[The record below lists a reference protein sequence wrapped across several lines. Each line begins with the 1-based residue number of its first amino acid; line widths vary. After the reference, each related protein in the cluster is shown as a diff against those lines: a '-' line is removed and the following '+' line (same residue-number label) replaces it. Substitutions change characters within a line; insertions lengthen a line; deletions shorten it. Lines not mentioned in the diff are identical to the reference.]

1 MAQASL
7 LADRRESRRQRG
19 DLVAVAH
26 PDVEQT
32 VPFGVAAV
40 LDAVEELR
48 MPARADL
55 GVAELAHAPGLDR
68 AAQLR
73 RHRLH
78 AVADAEH
85 RNALRPHGVGRAR
98 RVAFGHA
105 VRPARE
111 HDALRR
117 EAPHEVVADV
127 VRMDL
132 AVDVRLA
139 QAARDELRVLRAEIE
154 DQDPGMGRS
163 GHEISRRR
171 TSRAAALH
179 RRSYSTR

>member
-7 LADRRESRRQRG
+7 LRDRRESRRQRG

-32 VPFGVAAV
+32 VPVRVAAI
-40 LDAVEELR
+40 LDAGEKLR
-48 MPARADL
+48 MSARADL
-55 GVAELAHAPGLDR
+55 RVAELAHAPGLDR

-85 RNALRPHGVGRAR
+85 RHALRPHGVGRAR
-98 RVAFGHA
+98 RIALGHA
-105 VRPARE
+105 VGPARE
-111 HDALRR
+111 HDALRC
-117 EAPHEVVADV
+117 EAPHEIVADV
-127 VRMDL
+127 VRMNL

-139 QAARDELRVLRAEIE
+139 QPARDELRVLRAEIE
-154 DQDPGMGRS
+154 NQDPGMGRG
-163 GHEISRRR
+163 GHEISRA
-171 TSRAAALH
+171 SRASALH
-179 RRSYSTR
+179 RRSHSTR

>member
-1 MAQASL
+1 MS
-7 LADRRESRRQRG
+7 
-19 DLVAVAH
+19 
-26 PDVEQT
+26 
-32 VPFGVAAV
+32 
-40 LDAVEELR
+40 
-48 MPARADL
+48 ARANL
-55 GVAELAHAPGLDR
+55 RIAEFAHAPGLDR

-85 RNALRPHGVGRAR
+85 RHALRPDGGRRAR
-98 RVAFGHA
+98 RVAVGHA

-163 GHEISRRR
+163 GHRIMSRLKDRHGGAFAARSVATQQVCTGEVIRR
-171 TSRAAALH
+171 GNWELP
-179 RRSYSTR
+179 